1 MRSQTRGGTYVLVD
15 PKPNPERNAN
25 RKIMVRSECL
35 RCIVRVPSRTPI
47 EKHFFPAL
55 GQGKRCPNNGSQI
68 SIQKKSD
75 LAQLLGG
82 LCFHCESVSF
92 IHQQQLHTTRLLH
105 SPPHENKRA
114 AFRGWSL
121 CLMQASGGRPP
132 INVCVFFQR
141 LCSLPCV
148 NHCSFTK
155 LHQVKNLAV
164 GALAQFGSAYSLL
177 AYSYPCTWHWYS
189 LLLSIFI

>member
-1 MRSQTRGGTYVLVD
+1 M
-15 PKPNPERNAN
+15 
-25 RKIMVRSECL
+25 
-35 RCIVRVPSRTPI
+35 
-47 EKHFFPAL
+47 
-55 GQGKRCPNNGSQI
+55 
-68 SIQKKSD
+68 
-75 LAQLLGG
+75 
-82 LCFHCESVSF
+82 
-92 IHQQQLHTTRLLH
+92 RLLH

-114 AFRGWSL
+114 AFWGWSL

-189 LLLSIFI
+189 LLLSIFIWKEQLHTKGWKAIIRWSIKKKSNLFTCKTASDGIMRLSHINLCSWLLQTTVPI